1 MAGPAPIKKI
11 IMRKIKSWMLA
22 IKDLN
27 AKLTTLQKLLAS
39 RLSVYESTFSIKQK
53 QLLLVLFCFLFGL
66 ASIYIIVTT
75 FRTGFSGSG
84 LPAMPISIP
93 YHIGKS
99 FHQPGAVIDEPTYDR
114 VEHFKQFLDSLRQ
127 NNTGRFTEIL
137 ITRPHL
143 YDSILAFENIY
154 RSQLKK

>member
-1 MAGPAPIKKI
+1 M
-11 IMRKIKSWMLA
+11 KSWIVG
-22 IKDLN
+22 IKDLK
-27 AKLTTLQKLLAS
+27 AKIAALKKLLAS
-39 RLSVYESTFSIKQK
+39 RLSVYESTLSVKQK
-53 QLLLVLFCFLFGL
+53 QLLLVLFCFLFGV
-66 ASIYIIVTT
+66 ASIYIILTT
-75 FRTGFSGSG
+75 FTTRFSRSG

-93 YHIGKS
+93 YHICKS
-99 FHQPGAVIDEPTYDR
+99 FHQPGAVIDESTYNR